1 MRACSC
7 DVLFVL
13 YWWSFPKDQRE
24 GLEVCTDGSDRLGK
38 RGSSKVGWRKELALF
53 GAESKISSG

>member
-13 YWWSFPKDQRE
+13 YWWSFPNDQSE

-38 RGSSKVGWRKELALF
+38 RGSSKAGWRKELALF
-53 GAESKISSG
+53 GG